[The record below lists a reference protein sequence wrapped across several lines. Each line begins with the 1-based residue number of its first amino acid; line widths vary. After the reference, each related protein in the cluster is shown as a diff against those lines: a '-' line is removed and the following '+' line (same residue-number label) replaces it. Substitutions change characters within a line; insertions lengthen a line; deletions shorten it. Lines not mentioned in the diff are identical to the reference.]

1 VGETGDE
8 QVDFCL
14 IAAGLIDLET
24 IWSIARVVLG
34 LGFVVFVHE
43 LGHFLAA
50 KMCGVK
56 CEKFYVGFDFFDIK
70 IGDRVIIP
78 RALLKWRW
86 GETEYGIGVI
96 PLGGYVKMLGQED
109 NPSQIEEENKRSL
122 ASGVD
127 STTTSATAG
136 PIDREQIDPRSYRAK
151 SVLQRMWIISAGV
164 IFNLIFAVILAAI
177 AFRSGVNYQ
186 PTTVGMTVIGSVAWE
201 ENLDGATFLRINNR
215 RLDEGYAPFMEIVQ
229 QIGLAGT
236 GNEVEL
242 EYLPLGES
250 TPRTIKVKPMPR
262 DIGGGL
268 RLPMLGVQPE
278 QGLRLGAGD
287 PTGTGLAADKAGLVG
302 LDRILSI
309 DGKTIQQFSE
319 LKRLLSQ
326 NPDKTVELSVERRT
340 LVPGGEPKVETLP
353 IKVDANPMRE
363 IGFAFELGPVVAI
376 RNNSP
381 ASQSG
386 IQKGDRLKS
395 LNGEVVGDPFTLDQR
410 LIELH
415 RAGQGDVEL
424 IVERKDGDKVTD
436 VTLKASVRLPLI
448 NGNYDESILSFEC
461 LGIACQIMAG
471 VSQVEPGSALEKAG
485 VKVGD
490 RLASFK
496 YQIAEKYAG
505 EADMK
510 ALAKRNSGMIVDPK
524 TQDTEPM
531 GFGEWLGSLFTT
543 PPNQATPP
551 VFVLGI
557 VNRLPEDTKYTLTF
571 VRGDNEAIDCEVVSR
586 LSDRYYQA
594 TRGMQ
599 MGLVSREY
607 VSPTWRDAFQLG
619 AKQVQSDLSTIM
631 KSLKRLVT
639 GEISPKAIG
648 GIGTIGVV
656 ATTEAGEGTS
666 RLLLFLTMLSAN
678 LAIINLLP
686 IPVLDGGHLMFLA
699 YEGIFRRPVTEQV
712 QIALSWVGLVFILGL
727 MSFAIFMDITRFIE
741 WLR

>member
-1 VGETGDE
+1 M
-8 QVDFCL
+8 DFCL

-24 IWSIARVVLG
+24 IWSIARVILG

-78 RALLKWRW
+78 RSLLKWRW

-122 ASGVD
+122 AADQGS
-127 STTTSATAG
+127 SSPSSSSG
-136 PIDREQIDPRSYRAK
+136 PIDLEQIDPRSYRAK

-201 ENLDGATFLRINNR
+201 ENLDGATFLRINDR

-242 EYLPLGES
+242 EYKPLGES
-250 TPRTIKVKPMPR
+250 APRTIRVKPMPR

-278 QGLRLGAGD
+278 QGLRLGGGD
-287 PTGTGLAADKAGLVG
+287 PTGTGLAADKAGLLG
-302 LDRILSI
+302 LDRILAI
-309 DGKTIQQFSE
+309 DGKPIQQFSE

-326 NPDKTVELSVERRT
+326 NPDKPVELTVERSKP
-340 LVPGGEPKVETLP
+340 VPNGEPQTDTLQL
-353 IKVDANPMRE
+353 KVDANPMRE
-363 IGFAFELGPVVAI
+363 IGFAFELGPVLAI

-381 ASQSG
+381 ASQCG

-395 LNGEVVGDPFTLDQR
+395 LNGEFIGDPFTLDQR

-415 RAGQGDVEL
+415 RAGTGEVNL
-424 IVERKDGDKVTD
+424 VVERKEGDKVAD
-436 VTLKASVRLPLI
+436 VAIKATVRLPLI

-461 LGIACQIMAG
+461 LGVACQILATVG
-471 VSQVEPGSALEKAG
+471 QVESGSALEKAG

-490 RLASFK
+490 RLAAFK
-496 YQIAEKYAG
+496 YEIAEKYAN

-510 ALAKRNSGMIVDPK
+510 ALSKRNSGMLVDPTTK
-524 TQDTEPM
+524 DSNPI
-531 GFGEWLGSLFTT
+531 GFGEWLGSLFTK
-543 PPNQATPP
+543 PPSEATPP
-551 VFVLGI
+551 VFVMGI
-557 VNRLPEDTKYTLTF
+557 LNRLPEDTKYTLTF
-571 VRGDNEAIDCEVVSR
+571 VRGDNQAIDCEVESG
-586 LSDRYYQA
+586 LSTRYYQA

-607 VSPTWRDAFQLG
+607 VSPTWGDAFKLG
-619 AKQVQSDLSTIM
+619 AKQVRTDLSTIM